1 MAELLQIVCDNCG
14 AKYRLPESFQNAT
27 AKCKQCGSQ
36 IDVAS
41 QRKASAL
48 PVGAAAAPAIAAGA
62 RPAQQRRAEPART
75 PALRTAKSVRPDR
88 QARRGSGRDQGDAP
102 KGSSKLPFVL
112 AGVGLLAVV
121 IVVIL
126 MMNQGG
132 GNPANKPAPA
142 AAQPGKTGAPKEAS
156 GSKGDSKPVDA
167 GKQPPK

>member
-48 PVGAAAAPAIAAGA
+48 PVGASAAPAIAAGA
-62 RPAQQRRAEPART
+62 RPAQQRRAEPER
-75 PALRTAKSVRPDR
+75 PAMRTAKVARPDR
-88 QARRGSGRDQGDAP
+88 QARRGSGRDQGDAQ

-132 GNPANKPAPA
+132 GKNPANNPPA
-142 AAQPGKTGAPKEAS
+142 AAQPGKTGAPREAS